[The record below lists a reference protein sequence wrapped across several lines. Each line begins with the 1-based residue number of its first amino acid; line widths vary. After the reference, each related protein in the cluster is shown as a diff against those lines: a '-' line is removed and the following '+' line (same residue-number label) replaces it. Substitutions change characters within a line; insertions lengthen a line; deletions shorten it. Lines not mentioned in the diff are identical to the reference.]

1 MPSFDVAAECDLQE
15 VRNAVDQANRE
26 IQTRFDFK
34 GVDASFEL
42 TQGSAQATVQLRAEQ
57 ELQLQ
62 QMMDILRHKLVKRK
76 VDLAALDVGE
86 PVTTLNAAR
95 QEVGLKQGIDADT
108 AKRMVKAL
116 KAAKLKVQAQ
126 VQGEQLRVTGKK
138 RDDLQQAIALL
149 KAEDWQLPLSFTNFR
164 D

>member
-1 MPSFDVAAECDLQE
+1 MPSFDVTAECDLQE

-42 TQGSAQATVQLRAEQ
+42 ADGSVRLLAEQ
-57 ELQLQ
+57 EFQLQ
-62 QMMDILRHKLVKRK
+62 QMLDILRQKLVKRK

-86 PVTTLNAAR
+86 PVSTLNAAR
-95 QEVGLKQGIDADT
+95 QEIALKQGIDADS
-108 AKRMVKAL
+108 ARRMIKAI

-126 VQGEQLRVTGKK
+126 IQDEQLRVTGKK
-138 RDDLQQAIALL
+138 RDDLQQVIALL